1 MGGVCPICFNYI
13 DNGDASVPVKA
24 KQIVDKIIDPDAYL
38 PNELLD
44 VHVSCLVS

>member
-1 MGGVCPICFNYI
+1 MICAICFSEI
-13 DNGDASVPVKA
+13 GNGDASVPVKA

-38 PNELLD
+38 PNDLLD